1 MERVDNSFW
10 ASIVKGILFSVIISL
25 VSVLIFGFIVQM
37 SKLDSGVIKAVNQ
50 FIKIISVFLACT
62 LSLKD
67 RAGLISGIIIGVIS
81 TVITYL
87 LFCLFFGTVS
97 FGISF
102 FIDLVFMLIIG
113 GISGIISV
121 NLKR

>member
-1 MERVDNSFW
+1 MERVYNSCW
-10 ASIVKGILFSVIISL
+10 ASIVKGILFSIIISL
-25 VSVLIFGFIVQM
+25 ISILIFGFIVQM
-37 SKLDSGVIKAVNQ
+37 SKFDSGVIKAVNQ

-81 TVITYL
+81 TVIIYL
-87 LFCLFFGTVS
+87 LFALFFGSVN
-97 FGISF
+97 FGLSF
-102 FIDLVFMLIIG
+102 FIDLIFMLIIG